1 MFSSAVLICDV
12 KRLPSKTL
20 YKNPIKGFHDSV
32 FWGLQSRRIPIEQQV
47 QWQITS
53 VLKDAGIFLP

>member
-20 YKNPIKGFHDSV
+20 YKNPIQGFHDSV
-32 FWGLQSRRIPIEQQV
+32 LWGLQAEGSLLSNKYNGKSQV
-47 QWQITS
+47 
-53 VLKDAGIFLP
+53 F